1 MIVSALELAYGWGLR
16 RGLSHKVLYYNL
28 FAIYTT
34 TKFLTSRCW
43 TCCYMLYFYVE
54 SSRSQMNDFWLPSD
68 RKYARNRIVMSK
80 SFSSGFWMK
89 PVWACNVVIESCL
102 LKEHRAR
109 AKVRVWSCIGN
120 WWSFTIFKKFP
131 ETSRWKVY
139 WTRLQSGFESGL
151 FQRKISRNNGL
162 LEKVVVFPLRK
173 VPNGNT
179 CSISLKPS
187 LILVS
192 YAFAVVFSASG
203 TDLYKW

>member
-1 MIVSALELAYGWGLR
+1 MRGSALELAYGWGLR

-68 RKYARNRIVMSK
+68 RNYARNRIVMSK

-120 WWSFTIFKKFP
+120 WWLFTIFKKFP

-151 FQRKISRNNGL
+151 FQRKISRSNGL

-192 YAFAVVFSASG
+192 YAFAVVFSANG